1 MGLQSVELEPQDS
14 HPPPVEEE
22 VETRLKRDSEEDSP
36 VKVKSGLNGLRKT
49 GLNGTTLKRS
59 ISLHRHPFFKKQPK
73 LNSSA
78 TTAQGSSPEKVS
90 FSWLVNVRLKFRLWA
105 KTGLT
110 K

>member
-1 MGLQSVELEPQDS
+1 MGLQSVEPEPQES
-14 HPPPVEEE
+14 PPPPAPLAEEE

-36 VKVKSGLNGLRKT
+36 VKVKSGLNALRKT

-78 TTAQGSSPEKVS
+78 IATQGSSPEKVS
-90 FSWLVNVRLKFRLWA
+90 FS
-105 KTGLT
+105 
-110 K
+110 